1 VQTRISPQLRAK
13 GGKLNQKMRLFSQ
26 IRRAKRLFR
35 PNQDQRGFPD
45 VTFRLLKTIC
55 IAGIIACGFAG
66 TALAQNATP
75 AAPPPGLGPRVNAPA
90 GAQPAPPPVENV
102 AKHGQWQVQCSPAQG
117 DQPKSCGMVLLEKS
131 DKNPNIGLSLIINRV
146 KQGDKVQV
154 MMRAMVPVGVYLP
167 TGVAM
172 EIDGA
177 ALEGRMT
184 FTRCNPQFCEAFGEA
199 SDPSLKKFMKGKVA
213 TFYIYDRP
221 GNGYPIVFPLE
232 GFADG
237 LADLAKL

>member
-1 VQTRISPQLRAK
+1 
-13 GGKLNQKMRLFSQ
+13 M
-26 IRRAKRLFR
+26 
-35 PNQDQRGFPD
+35 
-45 VTFRLLKTIC
+45 TFRLFKTVF
-55 IAGIIACGFAG
+55 IAGLLACGFASVS
-66 TALAQNATP
+66 LAQNATAP
-75 AAPPPGLGPRVNAPA
+75 ANPPPPGLGPRVNAPA

-117 DQPKSCGMVLLEKS
+117 DQPKSCGMIQIEKNE
-131 DKNPNIGLSLIINRV
+131 KTPAIGLSLIINRV

-154 MMRAMVPVGVYLP
+154 MMRALVPIGVYLP

-184 FTRCNPQFCEAFGEA
+184 FTRCNPQVCEGFGEA
-199 SDPSLKKFMKGKVA
+199 SEASLKKFTKGKVA

-221 GNGYPIVFPLE
+221 GNGYPILFPLE
-232 GFADG
+232 GFAEG
-237 LADLAKL
+237 LADLAKM

>member
-1 VQTRISPQLRAK
+1 
-13 GGKLNQKMRLFSQ
+13 M
-26 IRRAKRLFR
+26 
-35 PNQDQRGFPD
+35 
-45 VTFRLLKTIC
+45 TFRLLKTIF
-55 IAGIIACGFAG
+55 IAGVIACGCANVS
-66 TALAQNATP
+66 LAQTSTQP
-75 AAPPPGLGPRVNAPA
+75 AAPPPPGLGPRVNAPA

-117 DQPKSCGMVLLEKS
+117 DQPKSCGMIQVEKN
-131 DKNPNIGLSLIINRV
+131 DKTPAIGLSLIINRV

-154 MMRAMVPVGVYLP
+154 MMRALVPIGVYLP

-184 FTRCNPQFCEAFGEA
+184 FTRCNPQACEAFGEA
-199 SDPSLKKFMKGKVA
+199 SDPSLKKFMKGKTA

-221 GNGYPIVFPLE
+221 GNGYPILFPLE
-232 GFADG
+232 GFAEG
-237 LADLAKL
+237 LADLAKM

>member
-1 VQTRISPQLRAK
+1 LRAK
-13 GGKLNQKMRLFSQ
+13 AAKHKDKMRLFSQ
-26 IRRAKRLFR
+26 IRSAKRLTR
-35 PNQDQRGFPD
+35 ANQDQRGFPN
-45 VTFRLLKTIC
+45 VTFRLLKTIF
-55 IAGIIACGFAG
+55 IAGAITCASANLS
-66 TALAQNATP
+66 LAQDKTQPATP
-75 AAPPPGLGPRVNAPA
+75 PPPGLGPRVNTQGAA
-90 GAQPAPPPVENV
+90 GAQPAPPPVENI

-117 DQPKSCGMVLLEKS
+117 DQPKSCGMIQVEKNEKS
-131 DKNPNIGLSLIINRV
+131 PGIGLSLIINRV

-154 MMRAMVPVGVYLP
+154 LMRALVPNGVYLP

-184 FTRCNPQFCEAFGEA
+184 FTRCNPQACEAFGEA
-199 SDPSLKKFMKGKVA
+199 SDASLKKFMKGKVA

-221 GNGYPIVFPLE
+221 GNGYPIIFPLE

-237 LADLAKL
+237 LGELAKM

>member
-1 VQTRISPQLRAK
+1 
-13 GGKLNQKMRLFSQ
+13 M
-26 IRRAKRLFR
+26 
-35 PNQDQRGFPD
+35 
-45 VTFRLLKTIC
+45 TFRLLNTLL
-55 IAGIIACGFAG
+55 IAGAIAFAS
-66 TALAQNATP
+66 ASLSVAQDKPATP
-75 AAPPPGLGPRVNAPA
+75 PPPGLGPRVNAQGAPA
-90 GAQPAPPPVENV
+90 GAPPAPPPVENI
-102 AKHGQWQVQCSPAQG
+102 ATRGKWQVQCSPAQG
-117 DQPKSCGMVLLEKS
+117 DQPKSCGMIQVEKNE
-131 DKNPNIGLSLIINRV
+131 KTPAIGLSLIINRV

-154 MMRAMVPVGVYLP
+154 LMRAIVPIGVYLP

-184 FTRCNPQFCEAFGEA
+184 FTRCNPQACEAFGEA
-199 SDPSLKKFMKGKVA
+199 SDASLKKFMKGKVA

-237 LADLAKL
+237 LGDLAKM

>member
-1 VQTRISPQLRAK
+1 
-13 GGKLNQKMRLFSQ
+13 MRLFSQ
-26 IRRAKRLFR
+26 IRSAKRLSR

-45 VTFRLLKTIC
+45 VTFRLFKTIFF
-55 IAGIIACGFAG
+55 IGAIACASANLSFAQDK
-66 TALAQNATP
+66 TQP
-75 AAPPPGLGPRVNAPA
+75 AAPPAPPAGLGPRVNAQGAPA
-90 GAQPAPPPVENV
+90 GAQPAPPPVENI
-102 AKHGQWQVQCSPAQG
+102 AKYGQWQVQCSPAQG
-117 DQPKSCGMVLLEKS
+117 DQPKSCGMIQVEKNE
-131 DKNPNIGLSLIINRV
+131 KTPGIGLSLIINRV

-154 MMRAMVPVGVYLP
+154 LMRALVPNGVYLP

-184 FTRCNPQFCEAFGEA
+184 FTRCNPQACEAFGEA
-199 SDPSLKKFMKGKVA
+199 SDASLKKFMKGKVA

-232 GFADG
+232 GFANG
-237 LADLAKL
+237 LGDLAKM

>member
-1 VQTRISPQLRAK
+1 
-13 GGKLNQKMRLFSQ
+13 M
-26 IRRAKRLFR
+26 
-35 PNQDQRGFPD
+35 
-45 VTFRLLKTIC
+45 TFRLLKSAF
-55 IAGIIACGFAG
+55 IAGVIACGFASVS
-66 TALAQNATP
+66 LAQNATQP
-75 AAPPPGLGPRVNAPA
+75 ATPPPPGLGPRVNAPAA

-117 DQPKSCGMVLLEKS
+117 DQPKSCGMIQIEKN
-131 DKNPNIGLSLIINRV
+131 DKNPGIGLSLIINRV

-154 MMRAMVPVGVYLP
+154 LMRALVPIGVYLP

-184 FTRCNPQFCEAFGEA
+184 FTRCNPQACESFGEA
-199 SDPSLKKFMKGKVA
+199 SDASLKKFMKGKVA

-237 LADLAKL
+237 LADLAKM